1 MAKRIR
7 RTQNDER
14 DQKRRRR
21 TKSMAAELADG
32 QTGLAAPSE
41 LPGGPIVAARDGT
54 IPAQAARLGDPRLQT
69 VQRQALAAQIGRV
82 QGNRHLQR
90 VVVSLKQ
97 DGNVANPMFAHQRAP
112 EGQMIQRDI
121 DVSIAKPSIQRAVTF
136 DACTAKQQ
144 KKILNAHRRARFM
157 MNTAMKKLDR
167 YTGKRPVD
175 VRRALKRHFH
185 SPSTFVARVVARNL
199 RRVRAS
205 ATSPQY
211 ECQSVQ
217 VGRRLAWAMWCV
229 PFSDIEIYP
238 SWFAESVDRRAMT
251 LIHEWFHRYACKF
264 DLGYEWEEGYGR
276 HGALRS
282 LLNADT
288 FAHFVYDVR

>member
-1 MAKRIR
+1 
-7 RTQNDER
+7 
-14 DQKRRRR
+14 
-21 TKSMAAELADG
+21 
-32 QTGLAAPSE
+32 
-41 LPGGPIVAARDGT
+41 
-54 IPAQAARLGDPRLQT
+54 
-69 VQRQALAAQIGRV
+69 
-82 QGNRHLQR
+82 
-90 VVVSLKQ
+90 
-97 DGNVANPMFAHQRAP
+97 
-112 EGQMIQRDI
+112 
-121 DVSIAKPSIQRAVTF
+121 
-136 DACTAKQQ
+136 
-144 KKILNAHRRARFM
+144 M

-276 HGALRS
+276 HGAPRS